1 MEVRL
6 VSHTWKP
13 LDTIEKA
20 ACNCYDSEPT
30 EDFKIM
36 KSCYKSGHHSVLEFA
51 TFVFHVE
58 GVSRALLAQITRH
71 RHCSFAVRSQR
82 YCSSFGKGWPEIPK
96 PNGEKNHQSQ
106 TLCNNQEEFLVD
118 LYNNGNSCQKLSE
131 IYHIPQTTINGIIKR
146 YTVLRNLSE
155 TKFINRDYFSSI
167 DDKTKAYILGL
178 IYSDGCIAVHKG
190 QPNRYS
196 LMIDQKNDEE
206 VLMTRVLKQLKP
218 NGNLIYYPDRDMV
231 RISIQDN
238 QLCSDLSQYGITPQ
252 KATSISFKYILD
264 KVSNNLIKEVIRG
277 IFEGDGHIGLYY
289 NECNIINDAVF
300 QISGTYDTCDLIQKI
315 LINELNISKTKIV
328 EIPSISNS
336 TYKLSYGGRNQVKKI
351 INWLYGD
358 SNLVFS
364 HSKKMKIISEICPS
378 VYEEYKKQMTNFI
391 HDEYESVIP
400 SSFFKSIDAVNT
412 YVLCLEKCKETYLNI
427 QECLAKEG
435 IYGERANEDARFILP
450 NSCETQFEIS
460 LNLRELIHLAN
471 ERLCTRSQWE
481 IRNLVQ
487 SMVNEV
493 TDIYPELEDM
503 LVPKC
508 EKYPDLFF
516 CPESKSCGKHKTLKE
531 IKNAL

>member
-82 YCSSFGKGWPEIPK
+82 YCSE
-96 PNGEKNHQSQ
+96 NGFSAV
-106 TLCNNQEEFLVD
+106 T
-118 LYNNGNSCQKLSE
+118 
-131 IYHIPQTTINGIIKR
+131 P
-146 YTVLRNLSE
+146 
-155 TKFINRDYFSSI
+155 SSI
-167 DDKTKAYILGL
+167 KKSEDAL
-178 IYSDGCIAVHKG
+178 
-190 QPNRYS
+190 
-196 LMIDQKNDEE
+196 
-206 VLMTRVLKQLKP
+206 
-218 NGNLIYYPDRDMV
+218 
-231 RISIQDN
+231 SI
-238 QLCSDLSQYGITPQ
+238 
-252 KATSISFKYILD
+252 
-264 KVSNNLIKEVIRG
+264 
-277 IFEGDGHIGLYY
+277 Y
-289 NECNIINDAVF
+289 NEA
-300 QISGTYDTCDLIQKI
+300 
-315 LINELNISKTKIV
+315 
-328 EIPSISNS
+328 
-336 TYKLSYGGRNQVKKI
+336 
-351 INWLYGD
+351 
-358 SNLVFS
+358 LVT
-364 HSKKMKIISEICPS
+364 IRDC
-378 VYEEYKKQMTNFI
+378 YKKLQEI
-391 HDEYESVIP
+391 GIP
-400 SSFFKSIDAVNT
+400 
-412 YVLCLEKCKETYLNI
+412 
-427 QECLAKEG
+427 
-435 IYGERANEDARFILP
+435 NEDARFILP

-460 LNLRELIHLAN
+460 LNLRELIYLAN